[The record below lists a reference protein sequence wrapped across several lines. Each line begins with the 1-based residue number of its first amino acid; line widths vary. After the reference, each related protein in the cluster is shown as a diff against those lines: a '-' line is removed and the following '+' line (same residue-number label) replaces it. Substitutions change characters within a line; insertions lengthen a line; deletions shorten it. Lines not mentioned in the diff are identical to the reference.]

1 MRRWSNGYNLFLK
14 RCKNIWVAINDCG
27 LPLGILGVSRI
38 SGFKS
43 PPTHFFK
50 MNKVIFQ
57 KPRYKELRK
66 EYNLFDMHV
75 HSKYS
80 DGIRKIKKIL
90 KRANKLG
97 IGIAITDH
105 NKIKGAVMAYKNRFN
120 VKVIPG
126 IEIMTTK
133 YEELLFYF
141 HELTDLEQFYS
152 GIIKKNQ
159 TRKRLNK
166 LKVPLNELIEY
177 GKRFNAV
184 VSIPHPYWPIPANY
198 RRILKNDSSIFEKV
212 DAIEVLNSQK
222 RRKTNLKAIELCKRL
237 NKSITGGS
245 DTHILSE
252 LGRCVTCAKDDVLED
267 IVKNR
272 VNVIGKEIRM
282 IRKIRSHSS
291 SATKNILKMS

>member
-1 MRRWSNGYNLFLK
+1 
-14 RCKNIWVAINDCG
+14 
-27 LPLGILGVSRI
+27 
-38 SGFKS
+38 
-43 PPTHFFK
+43 
-50 MNKVIFQ
+50 MNKIIFQ
-57 KPRYKELRK
+57 KPKHKELRK

-90 KRANKLG
+90 KKADKLG

-105 NKIKGAVMAYKNRFN
+105 NKIKGAVRAYKNRFN

-141 HELTDLEQFYS
+141 HKLSDLEEFYS

-159 TRKRLNK
+159 TRKRLSK
-166 LKVPLNELIEY
+166 LNVPLNELIEY

-198 RRILKNDSSIFEKV
+198 KRILKNDKSTFKKV

-222 RRKTNLKAIELCKRL
+222 RRKNNLKAIELCKSL

-267 IVKNR
+267 IIKNR
-272 VNVIGKEIRM
+272 VRVIGKEIRM

-291 SATKNILKMS
+291 AATKNILKMS